1 MAAPERTCLG
11 CRDRRQQ
18 ADLVRL
24 VANGGRLMLAGK
36 AAPGRGAY
44 VCAEQTCFDKA
55 VKRRA
60 FGHALRQA
68 IEIDDLVGEAFAR
81 VCAERKAVR

>member
-1 MAAPERTCLG
+1 MAEPERTCLG
-11 CRDRRQQ
+11 CRDRRRQ

-24 VANGGRLMLAGK
+24 VASAGRLTLGGK
-36 AAPGRGAY
+36 STPGRGAY
-44 VCAEQTCFDKA
+44 VCPEQACFDKA

-60 FGHALRQA
+60 FGHALRQST
-68 IEIDDLVGEAFAR
+68 EIDDLVGEAFAR

>member
-1 MAAPERTCLG
+1 VAEPERTCLG
-11 CRDRRQQ
+11 CRNRRQQ
-18 ADLVRL
+18 GDLVRL
-24 VANGGRLMLAGK
+24 VAIDGRLTLAGK

-44 VCAEQTCFDKA
+44 VCAEQACFDKA

-60 FGHALRQA
+60 FDHALRQA
-68 IEIDDLVGEAFAR
+68 IEIDSPVGETFAR

>member
-1 MAAPERTCLG
+1 MTGPERTCLG

-18 ADLVRL
+18 TDLVRL
-24 VANGGRLMLAGK
+24 VASAGRLTLAGK
-36 AAPGRGAY
+36 AAAGRGAY
-44 VCAEQTCFDKA
+44 VCAEQACFDKA

-60 FGHALRQA
+60 FGHALRHG

>member
-1 MAAPERTCLG
+1 MAEPERTCLG

-18 ADLVRL
+18 TDLVRL
-24 VANGGRLMLAGK
+24 VASAGRLTLAGE
-36 AAPGRGAY
+36 ATPGRGAY
-44 VCAEQTCFDKA
+44 VCAEQACFDKA

-60 FGHALRQA
+60 FGHALRQS

>member
-1 MAAPERTCLG
+1 MTEPERTCLG

-18 ADLVRL
+18 TDLVRL
-24 VANGGRLMLAGK
+24 VASAGHLTVAGK
-36 AAPGRGAY
+36 AASGRGAY
-44 VCAEQTCFDKA
+44 VCAEQACFDKA

-68 IEIDDLVGEAFAR
+68 VEIDDLVGETFAR